1 MMKKNWLLLS
11 GFTILIQSGINMA
24 HSQSTKSVF
33 SKDNLTAWCIVPF
46 DAEQRSPQARASM
59 LNSLGFKTLAYDW
72 RDEHI
77 PEFDEEVKQLG
88 KYGISMT
95 AFWWGGGLPLSKKE
109 MEASERMQMQLDFFK
124 RNNLHLEVWITCSD
138 QDLESK
144 SDEGKY
150 TELAARV
157 DILAAALGEICCRL
171 GLYNHGGWGGQP
183 QNLVEILKRVKSDN
197 VGIVYNFHH
206 GHEHLDMMPAAFE
219 QMLPYLTCVNLNG
232 MNKDG
237 PKILPLGEGEEDV
250 KILRMI
256 KASGY
261 MGPIGIIGH
270 VAEEDVEMVL
280 TRNLKG
286 LQKML
291 VDIGDAEALKTYK

>member
-1 MMKKNWLLLS
+1 MWPLCF
-11 GFTILIQSGINMA
+11 GFTILMQSGTDIVHA
-24 HSQSTKSVF
+24 QSTRSVF

-46 DAEQRSPQARASM
+46 DAKHRTPQERASM
-59 LNSLGFKTLAYDW
+59 LHRLGFKTLAYDW

-77 PEFDEEVKQLG
+77 PEFDEEVTQLG

-95 AFWWGGGLPLSKKE
+95 AFWWGDGLPRGNEE
-109 MEASERMQMQLDFFK
+109 MEASERTQMQLDFLK

-138 QDLESK
+138 HDLKSE

-150 TELAARV
+150 TELAGRV
-157 DILAAALGEICCRL
+157 DIFAAALGKIGCRL

-183 QNLVEILKRVKSDN
+183 YNLVEILKRVKSGN

-206 GHEHLDMMPAAFE
+206 GHEHLGMMPAAFE

-237 PKILPLGEGEEDV
+237 PKILPLGAGEEDV
-250 KILRMI
+250 QILRMI

-270 VAEEDVEMVL
+270 VAEEDVEVVL
-280 TRNLKG
+280 SRNLEGMK
-286 LQKML
+286 KML
-291 VDIGDAEALKTYK
+291 VDIGDAEALKTYQ